1 MSSAAKMPTG
11 PDEKSEWWRAAS
23 WVLGL
28 VIILEVVA
36 LFTGHIWSRYGLFVM
51 LALVF
56 VVVASFEYG
65 IDWLRKGTQMPTLS
79 QDGFK
84 WPIDKRELPEP
95 KPGTTYLM
103 VQAHPPVSKSKHPK
117 VGTLTPAW
125 YVLYWTFWRA
135 PINLGDAVLSVAYQ
149 FAARAMGIKKEPQIS
164 GSTADWDEQEP
175 RGPTPF

>member
-1 MSSAAKMPTG
+1 MSSTAKMPTG

-23 WVLGL
+23 WVLGIVL
-28 VIILEVVA
+28 ILEVVA
-36 LFTGHIWSRYGLFVM
+36 LFTGHIWSRYGLFVV

-56 VVVASFEYG
+56 VVLASFEYG

-79 QDGFK
+79 HDGFK
-84 WPIDKRELPEP
+84 WPIDKRELPDP
-95 KPGTTYLM
+95 KGGTTYLM

-117 VGTLTPAW
+117 VGTLSPPW
-125 YVLYWTFWRA
+125 YVMYWAFWRA

-149 FAARAMGIKKEPQIS
+149 FLARAMGIKKEPQIS